1 VSAAEF
7 SGAGL
12 ARQSVFDLR
21 SRTRWIAPNARE
33 RDCGVMCIEHRDEE
47 PSIEIRSVDGA
58 PRAKWCGLMT
68 CGHIWTCPVCSQH
81 LRAQRADNI
90 VRAVGHLG
98 GRWQMVTV
106 TVRHRQGLSL
116 KALRDG
122 LMAAWRRT
130 RQGGRIQ
137 RVWSE
142 RVSASIRAQEVTHG
156 DDNGWHPHIHVL
168 LRTTEWDE
176 DERDALQ
183 ARWELAVVRELGEHC
198 RPDDLHGLVWSKP
211 FDASRD
217 SGQRATY
224 LAKLGLETA
233 GLAKEG
239 RNGSRTPWDIA
250 RAAAGGDSRSLWLWR
265 EYASATK
272 GKRMIELDDRA
283 LAAAKRSRELEFDV
297 EAGDV
302 KEVARVA
309 VKRDDVRALRRLER
323 RIGAVLVI
331 VLRAAETGGDDA
343 VREWIAYARAN
354 AWKPAVCKA
363 PAPHENLQREAG

>member
-1 VSAAEF
+1 
-7 SGAGL
+7 
-12 ARQSVFDLR
+12 
-21 SRTRWIAPNARE
+21 
-33 RDCGVMCIEHRDEE
+33 MCIEHKDEE
-47 PSIEIRSVDGA
+47 PSIELRHVDGL
-58 PRAKWCGLMT
+58 PRGKWCGLLT

-81 LRAQRADNI
+81 LRGERAENI
-90 VRAVGHLG
+90 VRAVDHLG
-98 GRWQMVTV
+98 DRWQMLTV

-137 RVWSE
+137 RVWSD
-142 RVSASIRAQEVTHG
+142 RVSASIRAQEVTYG
-156 DDNGWHPHIHVL
+156 DDNGWHPHVHVL

-176 DERDALQ
+176 DEKDALQ
-183 ARWELAVVRELGEHC
+183 ARWERAVVRELGEHC
-198 RPDDLHGLVWSKP
+198 RPDDLHGLVWSEP

-239 RNGSRTPWDIA
+239 RFNNRTPWDIA

-265 EYASATK
+265 EYSAATK

-283 LAAAKRSRELEFDV
+283 QAAAKRSRELEFDV
-297 EAGDV
+297 EASGEIQ
-302 KEVARVA
+302 EVSRIP
-309 VKRDDVRALRRLER
+309 VKRDDVRALRRIER
-323 RIGAVLVI
+323 RIGTIMVL
-331 VLRAAETGGDDA
+331 VLRAAETAGEAG
-343 VREWIAYARAN
+343 VQEWISYARAN

-363 PAPHENLQREAG
+363 PAPHDNPQREAG

>member
-1 VSAAEF
+1 VSVAEF

-12 ARQSVFDLR
+12 ARQSVFELR
-21 SRTRWIAPNARE
+21 SRTRWIAHNARE
-33 RDCGVMCIEHRDEE
+33 RDCGTMCIEHRDEE
-47 PSIEIRSVDGA
+47 PSIEIRSVEGA

-81 LRAQRADNI
+81 LRAQRADTI
-90 VRAVGHLG
+90 VRAVGHMG
-98 GRWQMVTV
+98 GRWQMLTV
-106 TVRHRQGLSL
+106 TVRHRQGLDL
-116 KALRDG
+116 KGLRDG

-142 RVSASIRAQEVTHG
+142 RVSASVRAQEVTHG
-156 DDNGWHPHIHVL
+156 DNGWHPHVHVL
-168 LRTTEWDE
+168 LRTTEWDA
-176 DERDALQ
+176 DDRDALQ
-183 ARWELAVVRELGEHC
+183 ARWERAVVRELGEHC
-198 RPDDLHGLVWSKP
+198 RPDDLHGLVWSEP
-211 FDASRD
+211 FDAARD

-224 LAKLGLETA
+224 IAKLGLETA
-233 GLAKEG
+233 GLAKSG

-250 RAAAGGDSRSLWLWR
+250 RAAVDGDSRSVGLWL

-272 GKRMIELDDRA
+272 GRRMIELDDRA
-283 LAAAKRSRELEFDV
+283 QAAAKRSRELEFDV
-297 EAGDV
+297 PEGDV

-323 RIGAVLVI
+323 RIGAVMVI
-331 VLRAAETGGDDA
+331 VLRAAETGGEPA

-354 AWKPAVCKA
+354 AWRPGICKA
-363 PAPHENLQREAG
+363 RPLEPAQREAG